1 MPHVMKLPPLG
12 QTIEEAKMAEWLVPE
27 GKPVDKDEPLL
38 VVETDKGNLEVNADA
53 GGTVK
58 RHLVKIGVMVK
69 IGDAVAEIET

>member
-1 MPHVMKLPPLG
+1 MPHLMKLPPLG
-12 QTIEEAKMAEWLVPE
+12 QTIEEAKMTEWLVPE
-27 GKPVDKDEPLL
+27 GKLVDKDEPLL

-69 IGDAVAEIET
+69 IGDAVAEIES